1 MVKQKVNIKTIRID
15 ILFLVVFRR
24 CNESDLNAQYIPAGK
39 HKMLFHQKGYI
50 LNTNADNRIYVKTPE
65 DKIAILIMVDMTNL
79 YNKNTL
85 MYKRKIVL
93 MNQKSFI
100 NRREAKPFLISK
112 PP

>member
-1 MVKQKVNIKTIRID
+1 MVKQKVNMKTIRID
-15 ILFLVVFRR
+15 TLFLVVFKR
-24 CNESDLNAQYIPAGK
+24 CNESDLNAQYIPTGK
-39 HKMLFHQKGYI
+39 HNMLFHQKGDI
-50 LNTNADNRIYVKTPE
+50 LNTKADNSIYAKTPE
-65 DKIAILIMVDMTNL
+65 DIIASLILVDMTNL

-85 MYKRKIVL
+85 MYIRKIVL